1 MAKHRLLVKQPA
13 AVREELAMSLL
24 EILSALELR
33 LYPFPLLRNAKKDPA
48 MNTA

>member
-24 EILSALELR
+24 EI
-33 LYPFPLLRNAKKDPA
+33 
-48 MNTA
+48 